1 VLFLCPEAGA
11 AAAALTRAG
20 RATAQQRQHQRP
32 IHWGDCEPPAA
43 LIERYTL
50 PEMGAIWSEEAKF
63 QSWLDVEIAAT
74 EANCELGRVPAEAVA
89 TIKEKARFSVER
101 ILEIEAE
108 VRHDVIAF
116 LTNVNEHVGDAG
128 RYIHVGM
135 TSSDVLDTGVALQM
149 KASVQLL
156 RTELDRLAE
165 ALRTLAREHKA
176 TVMIGRSHAIHGEP
190 ITFGFKLAGWLAEV
204 ERNRERLE
212 RVVSVGQTSGAMGT
226 YANTDPQVE
235 AIACAKLGLEPDTA
249 STQVIS
255 RDRHAEYV
263 QTLALVGAALE
274 RFSTEIRNLQRT
286 DVLEVEE
293 NFAKG
298 QKGSSAMPHKRNPIR
313 SERISGLAR
322 VLRSYVVAALEN
334 CALWH
339 ERDISHSSVERMM
352 LPDCSATLHFML
364 REMTA
369 VIEGLGV
376 YPANMARNMNVYGG
390 VVFSQRVLLA
400 LVESGISREDAY
412 RIVQRNAHTAWNT
425 AGGDFRANLAADGE
439 VTARLSGEQLAE
451 CFSTELH
458 QANLEVIW
466 QRLGI

>member
-1 VLFLCPEAGA
+1 M
-11 AAAALTRAG
+11 
-20 RATAQQRQHQRP
+20 
-32 IHWGDCEPPAA
+32 
-43 LIERYTL
+43 IERYTL
-50 PEMGAIWSEEAKF
+50 PEMGGLWSEEAKF

-74 EANCELGRVPAEAVA
+74 AAQCELGRVPPEALA
-89 TIKEKARFSVER
+89 TIREQAAFEVAR

-135 TSSDVLDTGVALQM
+135 TSSDVLDTGLALQL
-149 KASVQLL
+149 KRSVAVL
-156 RTELDRLAE
+156 RTELDQLAA
-165 ALRTLAREHKA
+165 ALRQLARAHKD

-190 ITFGFKLAGWLAEV
+190 ITFGFKVAGWLAET

-212 RVVSVGQTSGAMGT
+212 RLETVVSVGQISGAMGT
-226 YANTDPQVE
+226 YANTDPEVE
-235 AIACAKLGLEPDTA
+235 AITCRLLGLVPDAA

-263 QTLALVGAALE
+263 QTLALIGASLE
-274 RFSTEIRNLQRT
+274 RFATEIRNLQRT

-322 VLRSYVVAALEN
+322 VLRSYTVAALEN
-334 CALWH
+334 VALWH

-352 LPDCSATLHFML
+352 LPDCSVTLHFML
-364 REMTA
+364 REMTE
-369 VIEGLGV
+369 VVQGLGV
-376 YPANMARNMNVYGG
+376 YPENMARNLNVYGG

-400 LVESGISREDAY
+400 LVAAGINREEAY
-412 RIVQRNAHTAWNT
+412 AIVQRHAHAAWNRE
-425 AGGDFRANLAADGE
+425 GGDFRANLEGDAE
-439 VTARLSGEQLAE
+439 VTERLSAAQLAD
-451 CFSTELH
+451 CFATDLH
-458 QANLEVIW
+458 CANLDVIW

>member
-1 VLFLCPEAGA
+1 M
-11 AAAALTRAG
+11 
-20 RATAQQRQHQRP
+20 
-32 IHWGDCEPPAA
+32 
-43 LIERYTL
+43 IERYTL
-50 PEMGAIWSEEAKF
+50 PEMGRIWSEEAKF

-74 EANCELGRVPAEAVA
+74 EANAELGRVPSEALDQ
-89 TIKEKARFSVER
+89 IKARAAFEVPR

-135 TSSDVLDTGVALQM
+135 TSSDVLDTGLALQL
-149 KASVQLL
+149 KRSVQVL
-156 RTELDRLAE
+156 RQELDQLAE
-165 ALRTLAREHKA
+165 ALRQLARQHKD

-190 ITFGFKLAGWLAEV
+190 ITFGFKVAGWLAET

-212 RVVSVGQTSGAMGT
+212 RLEQLVSVGQISGAMGT
-226 YANTDPQVE
+226 YANTDPRVE
-235 AIACAKLGLEPDTA
+235 ELTCRRLGLQPDTA

-255 RDRHAEYV
+255 RDRHADYV
-263 QTLALVGAALE
+263 QTLALVAASLE
-274 RFSTEIRNLQRT
+274 RFATEIRNLQRT

-322 VLRSYVVAALEN
+322 VLRGYTVAALEN
-334 CALWH
+334 MALWH

-352 LPDCSATLHFML
+352 LPDCSVTLHFML
-364 REMTA
+364 REMTE
-369 VIEGLGV
+369 VVRGLGV
-376 YPANMARNMNVYGG
+376 YPENMSRNLNVYGG

-400 LVESGISREDAY
+400 LVESGLSREEAY
-412 RIVQRNAHTAWNT
+412 RLVQRHAHSAWNT
-425 AGGDFRANLAADGE
+425 EGGDFRANLEADPE
-439 VTARLSGEQLAE
+439 VSKRLTPAQLQE
-451 CFSTELH
+451 CFATELH
-458 QANLEVIW
+458 RAHLNVIW

>member
-1 VLFLCPEAGA
+1 M
-11 AAAALTRAG
+11 
-20 RATAQQRQHQRP
+20 
-32 IHWGDCEPPAA
+32 
-43 LIERYTL
+43 IERYTL
-50 PEMGAIWSEEAKF
+50 PEMGHLWSEEAKF

-74 EANCELGRVPAEAVA
+74 DANCQLGRVPQEAMA
-89 TIKEKARFSVER
+89 AIRERARFEVPR

-135 TSSDVLDTGVALQM
+135 TSSDVLDTGLALQL
-149 KASVQLL
+149 KASVAAL
-156 RTELDRLAE
+156 RLELDQLAA
-165 ALRTLAREHKA
+165 ALRTLAAEHKD

-190 ITFGFKLAGWLAEV
+190 ITFGFKVAGWLAET

-212 RVVSVGQTSGAMGT
+212 RLAQVVAVGQVSGAMGT

-235 AIACAKLGLEPDTA
+235 ALTCASLGLEPDTA
-249 STQVIS
+249 STQVIG

-263 QTLALVGAALE
+263 QTLALVGTSLE

-322 VLRSYVVAALEN
+322 VLRSYTIAALEN
-334 CALWH
+334 VALWH

-352 LPDCSATLHFML
+352 LPDCSCTLHFML

-369 VIEGLGV
+369 VVKGLGV
-376 YPANMARNMNVYGG
+376 YPENMSRNLNVYGG

-400 LVESGISREDAY
+400 LVESGLSREDAY
-412 RIVQRNAHTAWNT
+412 RIVQRHAHDAWNRE
-425 AGGDFRANLAADGE
+425 GGDFRANLAADPE
-439 VTARLSGEQLAE
+439 VSARLNSAQLDA
-451 CFSTELH
+451 CFSTDLH
-458 QANLEVIW
+458 RAQLEVIW
-466 QRLGI
+466 ERLGI

>member
-1 VLFLCPEAGA
+1 M
-11 AAAALTRAG
+11 
-20 RATAQQRQHQRP
+20 
-32 IHWGDCEPPAA
+32 
-43 LIERYTL
+43 IERYTL
-50 PEMGAIWSEEAKF
+50 PEMGGLWSEEAKF

-74 EANCELGRVPAEAVA
+74 AAQCELGRVPPEALA
-89 TIKEKARFSVER
+89 TIREQAAFEVSR

-135 TSSDVLDTGVALQM
+135 TSSDVLDTGLALQL
-149 KASVQLL
+149 KRSVAVL
-156 RTELDRLAE
+156 RTELDQLAE
-165 ALRTLAREHKA
+165 ALRQLARAHKD

-190 ITFGFKLAGWLAEV
+190 ITFGFKVAGWLAES
-204 ERNRERLE
+204 ERNRERLERLE
-212 RVVSVGQTSGAMGT
+212 RVVSVGQISGAMGT
-226 YANTDPQVE
+226 YANTDPEVE
-235 AIACAKLGLEPDTA
+235 AITCRLLGLEPDAA

-263 QTLALVGAALE
+263 QTLALIGASLE

-322 VLRSYVVAALEN
+322 VLRSYTVAALEN
-334 CALWH
+334 VALWH

-352 LPDCSATLHFML
+352 LPDCSVTLHFML
-364 REMTA
+364 REMTE
-369 VIEGLGV
+369 VVKGLGV
-376 YPANMARNMNVYGG
+376 YPENMARNLNVYGG

-400 LVESGISREDAY
+400 LVAAGLSREQAY
-412 RIVQRNAHTAWNT
+412 RIVQLHAHSAWNRE
-425 AGGDFRANLAADGE
+425 GGDFRANLEGDAE
-439 VTARLSGEQLAE
+439 VTTRLSAEQLAE
-451 CFSTELH
+451 CFATDLH
-458 QANLEVIW
+458 RANLDVIW

>member
-1 VLFLCPEAGA
+1 MNAVC
-11 AAAALTRAG
+11 G
-20 RATAQQRQHQRP
+20 R
-32 IHWGDCEPPAA
+32 AA

-50 PEMGAIWSEEAKF
+50 PEMGNLWTEQAKF
-63 QSWLDVEIAAT
+63 QGWLDVEIAACQ
-74 EANCELGRVPAEAVA
+74 ANAELGRLPEEALQQ
-89 TIKEKARFSVER
+89 IREKASFEVAR

-135 TSSDVLDTGVALQM
+135 TSSDVVDTGLALQL
-149 KASVQLL
+149 KASVAVL
-156 RTELDRLAE
+156 RQELDQLGD
-165 ALRTLAREHKA
+165 ALRELARAHKD

-190 ITFGFKLAGWLAEV
+190 ITFGFKVAGWLAET
-204 ERNRERLE
+204 ERNRERLS
-212 RVVSVGQTSGAMGT
+212 RLDKVVSVGQISGAMGT

-235 AIACAKLGLEPDTA
+235 AITCRILGLEPDTA
-249 STQVIS
+249 STQVIG

-263 QTLALVGAALE
+263 QTLALVGASLE

-293 NFAKG
+293 SFAKG

-322 VLRSYVVAALEN
+322 VLRSYTVAALEN
-334 CALWH
+334 CSLWH

-352 LPDCSATLHFML
+352 LPDCSVTLHFML
-364 REMTA
+364 REMTE
-369 VIEGLGV
+369 VVRGLGV
-376 YPANMARNMNVYGG
+376 YPDNMTRNMNVYGG

-400 LVESGISREDAY
+400 LVESGLNREQAY
-412 RIVQRNAHTAWNT
+412 RIVQRHAHAAWNQE
-425 AGGDFRANLAADGE
+425 GGNFRANLEADTE
-439 VTARLSGEQLAE
+439 VTDRLSAQQLESCFSCGLHQSQLA
-451 CFSTELH
+451 
-458 QANLEVIW
+458 VIW

>member
-1 VLFLCPEAGA
+1 
-11 AAAALTRAG
+11 
-20 RATAQQRQHQRP
+20 
-32 IHWGDCEPPAA
+32 

-50 PEMGAIWSEEAKF
+50 PEMGAIWSEDAKF

-135 TSSDVLDTGVALQM
+135 TSSDVLDTGLALQM
-149 KASVQLL
+149 KASVALL
-156 RTELDRLAE
+156 RTELAALAE
-165 ALRTLAREHKA
+165 AIRELARAHKG

-212 RVVSVGQTSGAMGT
+212 RLEAVVSVGQISGAMGT
-226 YANTDPQVE
+226 YANTDPRVE
-235 AIACAKLGLEPDTA
+235 AIACAKLGLVPDTA

-274 RFSTEIRNLQRT
+274 RFSPEIRNVPRT
-286 DVLEVEE
+286 AVLEVGA
-293 NFAKG
+293 N
-298 QKGSSAMPHKRNPIR
+298 SA
-313 SERISGLAR
+313 
-322 VLRSYVVAALEN
+322 
-334 CALWH
+334 
-339 ERDISHSSVERMM
+339 
-352 LPDCSATLHFML
+352 
-364 REMTA
+364 
-369 VIEGLGV
+369 
-376 YPANMARNMNVYGG
+376 
-390 VVFSQRVLLA
+390 
-400 LVESGISREDAY
+400 
-412 RIVQRNAHTAWNT
+412 
-425 AGGDFRANLAADGE
+425 
-439 VTARLSGEQLAE
+439 
-451 CFSTELH
+451 
-458 QANLEVIW
+458 
-466 QRLGI
+466 

>member
-1 VLFLCPEAGA
+1 
-11 AAAALTRAG
+11 
-20 RATAQQRQHQRP
+20 
-32 IHWGDCEPPAA
+32 

-50 PEMGAIWSEEAKF
+50 PEMGDLWSEEAKF

-74 EANCELGRVPAEAVA
+74 AAQCELGRVPPEALA
-89 TIKEKARFSVER
+89 TIRDKAAFEVNR

-135 TSSDVLDTGVALQM
+135 TSSDVLDTGLALQL
-149 KASVQLL
+149 KRSVAVL
-156 RTELDRLAE
+156 RTELDQLAD
-165 ALRTLAREHKA
+165 ALRQLARAHKD

-190 ITFGFKLAGWLAEV
+190 ITFGFKVAGWLAET
-204 ERNRERLE
+204 ERNRERLERLE
-212 RVVSVGQTSGAMGT
+212 RVVSVGQISGAMGT
-226 YANTDPQVE
+226 YANTDPEVE
-235 AIACAKLGLEPDTA
+235 AITCRILGLEPDAA
-249 STQVIS
+249 STQVIC

-263 QTLALVGAALE
+263 QTLALVGASLE
-274 RFSTEIRNLQRT
+274 RYSTEIRNLQRT

-322 VLRSYVVAALEN
+322 VLRSYTVAALEN
-334 CALWH
+334 VALWH

-352 LPDCSATLHFML
+352 LPDCSVTLHFML
-364 REMTA
+364 REMTE
-369 VIEGLGV
+369 VVKGLGI
-376 YPANMARNMNVYGG
+376 YPENMARNLNVYGG

-400 LVESGISREDAY
+400 LVAAGLSREEAY
-412 RIVQRNAHTAWNT
+412 RIVQVHAHSAWNRE
-425 AGGDFRANLAADGE
+425 GGDFRANLEADAE
-439 VTARLSGEQLAE
+439 VSARLSAEALAE
-451 CFSTELH
+451 CFATDLH
-458 QANLEVIW
+458 RANLDVIW

>member
-1 VLFLCPEAGA
+1 M
-11 AAAALTRAG
+11 
-20 RATAQQRQHQRP
+20 
-32 IHWGDCEPPAA
+32 
-43 LIERYTL
+43 IERYTL
-50 PEMGAIWSEEAKF
+50 PEMGNLWTEQAKF
-63 QSWLDVEIAAT
+63 QGWLDVEIAACQ
-74 EANCELGRVPAEAVA
+74 ANAELGRLPAEALQQ
-89 TIKEKARFSVER
+89 IREKASFEVPR

-135 TSSDVLDTGVALQM
+135 TSSDVVDTGLALQL
-149 KASVQLL
+149 KASVAVL
-156 RTELDRLAE
+156 RRELDQLGD
-165 ALRTLAREHKA
+165 ALRELARAHKD

-190 ITFGFKLAGWLAEV
+190 ITFGFKVAGWLAET
-204 ERNRERLE
+204 ERNRERLA
-212 RVVSVGQTSGAMGT
+212 RLDKVVSVGQISGAMGT

-235 AIACAKLGLEPDTA
+235 AITCRILGLEPDTA
-249 STQVIS
+249 STQVIG

-263 QTLALVGAALE
+263 QTLALVGASLE

-293 NFAKG
+293 SFAKG

-322 VLRSYVVAALEN
+322 VLRSYTVAALEN
-334 CALWH
+334 CSLWH

-352 LPDCSATLHFML
+352 LPDCSVTLHFML
-364 REMTA
+364 REMTE
-369 VIEGLGV
+369 VVRGLGV
-376 YPANMARNMNVYGG
+376 YPDNMARNMNVYGG

-400 LVESGISREDAY
+400 LVESGLNREQAY
-412 RIVQRNAHTAWNT
+412 RIVQRHAHAAWNQ
-425 AGGDFRANLAADGE
+425 AGGDFRANLEADTE
-439 VTARLSGEQLAE
+439 VTERLSAQQIES
-451 CFSTELH
+451 CFSCGLH
-458 QANLEVIW
+458 QAQLAVIW

>member
-1 VLFLCPEAGA
+1 
-11 AAAALTRAG
+11 
-20 RATAQQRQHQRP
+20 
-32 IHWGDCEPPAA
+32 
-43 LIERYTL
+43 
-50 PEMGAIWSEEAKF
+50 MGGLWSEEAKF
-63 QSWLDVEIAAT
+63 RSWLEVEIAACQ
-74 EANCELGRVPAEAVA
+74 ANAELGRVPAEAMA
-89 TIKEKARFSVER
+89 AIRDKAAFEVPR

-135 TSSDVLDTGVALQM
+135 TSSDVLDTGLALQL
-149 KASVQLL
+149 KASVAVL
-156 RTELDRLAE
+156 RTELDGLAD
-165 ALRTLAREHKA
+165 ALRELARAHKD

-190 ITFGFKLAGWLAEV
+190 ITFGFKVAGWLAET

-212 RVVSVGQTSGAMGT
+212 RLERVVAVGQISGAMGT
-226 YANTDPQVE
+226 YANTDPEVE
-235 AIACAKLGLEPDTA
+235 AITCRLLGLEPDTA
-249 STQVIS
+249 STQVIG

-263 QTLALVGAALE
+263 QTLALVGTSLE
-274 RFSTEIRNLQRT
+274 RFSTEIRNLQRS

-322 VLRSYVVAALEN
+322 VLRSYTVAALEN
-334 CALWH
+334 VALWH

-352 LPDCSATLHFML
+352 LPDCSVTLHFML

-369 VIEGLGV
+369 VVQGLGV
-376 YPANMARNMNVYGG
+376 YPENMARNMNVYGG

-400 LVESGISREDAY
+400 LVEAGLSREEAY
-412 RIVQRNAHTAWNT
+412 RIVQRHAHAAWNSE
-425 AGGDFRANLAADGE
+425 GGDFRANLAGDPV
-439 VTARLSGEQLAE
+439 VTSHLGPDQLEA
-451 CFSTELH
+451 CFATDLH
-458 QANLEVIW
+458 RANLAVIW
-466 QRLGI
+466 ERLGI

>member
-1 VLFLCPEAGA
+1 M
-11 AAAALTRAG
+11 
-20 RATAQQRQHQRP
+20 
-32 IHWGDCEPPAA
+32 GD
-43 LIERYTL
+43 L
-50 PEMGAIWSEEAKF
+50 WSEEAKF
-63 QSWLDVEIAAT
+63 RSWLEVEIAACQ
-74 EANCELGRVPAEAVA
+74 ANAELGRVPAEAMA
-89 TIKEKARFSVER
+89 AIREKAAFEVPR

-135 TSSDVLDTGVALQM
+135 TSSDVLDTGLALQL
-149 KASVQLL
+149 KASVAVL
-156 RTELDRLAE
+156 RTELDALAD
-165 ALRTLAREHKA
+165 ALRELARAHKD

-190 ITFGFKLAGWLAEV
+190 ITFGFKVAGWLAET

-212 RVVSVGQTSGAMGT
+212 RLATVVAVGQISGAMGT
-226 YANTDPQVE
+226 YANTDPEVE
-235 AIACAKLGLEPDTA
+235 AITCRLLGLVPDTA
-249 STQVIS
+249 STQVIG

-263 QTLALVGAALE
+263 QTLALVGTSLE
-274 RFSTEIRNLQRT
+274 RFSTEIRNLQRS

-322 VLRSYVVAALEN
+322 VLRSYTVAALEN
-334 CALWH
+334 VALWH

-352 LPDCSATLHFML
+352 LPDCSVTLHFML

-369 VIEGLGV
+369 VVEGLGV
-376 YPANMARNMNVYGG
+376 YPENMARNMNVYGG

-400 LVESGISREDAY
+400 LVEAGLSREEAY
-412 RIVQRNAHTAWNT
+412 RIVQRHAHAAWNT
-425 AGGDFRANLAADGE
+425 EGGDFRANLAGDPT
-439 VTARLSGEQLAE
+439 VTSHLGPDQLDA
-451 CFSTELH
+451 CFATDLH
-458 QANLEVIW
+458 RAHLDVIW
-466 QRLGI
+466 ERLGI